1 MKRRFHLS
9 PAARGDLSDI
19 WNYSVD
25 HWGEAQAER
34 YLPPIQE
41 ACERLRERL
50 REKPLL
56 GSGCDFV
63 RPGYRCLPVQ
73 SHRLFYRL
81 GDDGHVDVIRILHK
95 AMQPRAG
102 I

>member
-1 MKRRFHLS
+1 MKRRFQLS

-34 YLPPIQE
+34 YLRLIQE
-41 ACERLRERL
+41 ACERLTEN
-50 REKPLL
+50 PLL
-56 GSGCDFV
+56 GSGYDFV

-95 AMQPRAG
+95 AMEPQAR